1 MVIPPPHFPF
11 EISSTKFMHISYGI
25 HGCILNFLLYKKS
38 RHFLFHFCSS
48 PLYRTLTKPSTAVTS
63 IFSLYPWSV
72 RSLLLRR
79 TTICLVRRHLV
90 VEENN
95 DLVVR
100 YDFEKSESL
109 YMVSSVPFLCDFLIS
124 LVSQFLPY

>member
-1 MVIPPPHFPF
+1 
-11 EISSTKFMHISYGI
+11 MHQNYIYI
-25 HGCILNFLLYKKS
+25 YIYILKS

-48 PLYRTLTKPSTAVTS
+48 PLYRTLTKPSAAITS
-63 IFSLYPWSV
+63 IFSISMERTELSV
-72 RSLLLRR
+72 EESNDLPRRPPDLL
-79 TTICLVRRHLV
+79 

-95 DLVVR
+95 DLVVL

-124 LVSQFLPY
+124 RLTAPFILVFLKFFVDTE